1 MAAATNI
8 ASITRRD
15 WPALIDRLGPRFAER
30 AALYD
35 ARDSF
40 VAENYAE
47 LRATRVF
54 SAGVP
59 FEFGGGGASHAELA
73 EMLRRLGRY
82 CSSTALALATHT
94 HAVTTAVWRWRNE
107 KAPVETLLRRIAEEE
122 LVLVD
127 SGASDGR
134 EGSGKAEPVE
144 GGFKISGRKC
154 FVSGAPAGGLLM
166 TSAVLE
172 EPEADPQVLHFALPL
187 DAPGIKRLDNR
198 RALGMRGSGSA
209 DIAIED
215 AFVPETAIGLRRPQ
229 GVWSPIFYVTSC
241 NALPLIYS
249 VYLGIAEAARDIAL
263 DQAMR
268 KREAASI
275 QMLVGEM
282 ETELAA
288 TRLAVAQMIE
298 LAKRPKLD
306 FGTTNEMLICRTLA
320 GRHAIQTVEKAME
333 MAGGVGF
340 FRSFGLE
347 RLFRDVQAARY
358 HPLAEKPQLLHSGRA
373 ALGLDVNG

>member
-1 MAAATNI
+1 MATATNI
-8 ASITRRD
+8 ASIARRD

-30 AALYD
+30 AAPHD

-47 LRATRVF
+47 LKATRVF

-59 FEFGGGGASHAELA
+59 IEFGGGGASHAELA

-82 CSSTALALATHT
+82 CSSTALALAMHT
-94 HAVTTAVWRWRNE
+94 HGVTSAVWRWRHE
-107 KAPVETLLRRIAEEE
+107 KAPMEKLLKRIADEE
-122 LVLVD
+122 LVLVS
-127 SGASDGR
+127 SGASDWLQ
-134 EGSGKAEPVE
+134 GSGKAEPVE
-144 GGFKISGRKC
+144 GGFKISGRKS
-154 FVSGAPAGGLLM
+154 FASGSPAGGLLM
-166 TSAVLE
+166 TCAVLE
-172 EPEADPQVLHFALPL
+172 QEGADAQVLHFGLPL
-187 DAPGIKRLDNR
+187 DAPGIKRLDNWR
-198 RALGMRGSGSA
+198 TLGMRGTGSN
-209 DIAIED
+209 DIAIEEV
-215 AFVPETAIGLRRPQ
+215 FVPETAIGLRRPQ

-268 KREAASI
+268 KREAASV
-275 QMLVGEM
+275 QMLVGEL
-282 ETELAA
+282 ENELAS

-306 FGTTNEMLICRTLA
+306 LETLNEVVICRTLA
-320 GRHAIQTVEKAME
+320 GRHAIRTVEKAME
-333 MAGGVGF
+333 VAGGVGF

-347 RLFRDVQAARY
+347 RLFRDIQAARY
-358 HPLAEKPQLLHSGRA
+358 HPLTEKPQLLHSGRA

>member
-8 ASITRRD
+8 TSITRRD
-15 WPALIDRLGPRFAER
+15 WPALVDRLGPRFAER
-30 AALYD
+30 APLHD

-40 VAENYAE
+40 VAENFAE
-47 LRATRVF
+47 LKATRVF

-82 CSSTALALATHT
+82 CSSTALALAMHT
-94 HAVTTAVWRWRNE
+94 HGVTTAVWRWRNE
-107 KAPVETLLRRIAEEE
+107 KAPMEKLLKRIAEEE
-122 LVLVD
+122 LVLVS
-127 SGASDGR
+127 SGASDWL
-134 EGSGKAEPVE
+134 EGSGRAEPVE
-144 GGFKISGRKC
+144 GGFKISGRKS
-154 FVSGAPAGGLLM
+154 FASGASAGGLLM

-172 EPEADPQVLHFALPL
+172 QAGADPQVLHFTLPL
-187 DAPGIKRLDNR
+187 DAPGIKRLDNWR
-198 RALGMRGSGSA
+198 TLGMRGTGSN

-215 AFVPETAIGLRRPQ
+215 VFVPETAIALRRPQ

-241 NALPLIYS
+241 NALPLVYS
-249 VYLGIAEAARDIAL
+249 VYLGIAEAARDLAL
-263 DQAMR
+263 GQAMR
-268 KREAASI
+268 KRDETSV

-288 TRLAVAQMIE
+288 ARLPVAQMIE

-306 FGTTNEMLICRTLA
+306 FETTGEMLICRTLA
-320 GRHAIQTVEKAME
+320 ARHAIGTVEKAME
-333 MAGGVGF
+333 VAGGVGF
-340 FRSFGLE
+340 FRGFGLE

-358 HPLAEKPQLLHSGRA
+358 HPLPEKPQRLHSGRA
-373 ALGLDVNG
+373 ALGVDVNG